1 MSKLDK
7 IEQATKIVLSIAAV
21 GTLCKIGLERHR
33 SHMAFRKK
41 VREILTAI
49 GPHEIESPAGEF
61 VRFCMELVSRP

>member
-7 IEQATKIVLSIAAV
+7 IEQATKIALSIAAV

-61 VRFCMELVSRP
+61 VRFCMDLISRP